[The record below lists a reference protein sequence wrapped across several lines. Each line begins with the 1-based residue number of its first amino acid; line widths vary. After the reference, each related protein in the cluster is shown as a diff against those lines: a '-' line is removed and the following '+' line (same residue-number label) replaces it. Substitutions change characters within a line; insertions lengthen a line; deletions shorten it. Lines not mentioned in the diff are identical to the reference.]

1 MRKNFASHAPT
12 AFTCYWL
19 KPCVRRDLAEEPWI
33 RPYKQSDR
41 GDKEGLMKQNIV
53 LIGMM
58 GCGKTTVGKRLSEQL
73 NMPFIDTDVLIEETY
88 GPIPKLFER
97 GEDYFRDAE
106 SKIISEIASFEGAVI
121 STGGGVVLR
130 EENVKA
136 LKEKGF
142 LIFIDR
148 PVHLIAESID
158 FKGRPLLS
166 NGPEILHEL
175 MEKRYPYTRPTAITM
190 LFLTMIY
197 PVQSGP
203 LLKS

>member
-1 MRKNFASHAPT
+1 
-12 AFTCYWL
+12 
-19 KPCVRRDLAEEPWI
+19 
-33 RPYKQSDR
+33 
-41 GDKEGLMKQNIV
+41 MKQNIV

-175 MEKRYPYTRPTAITM
+175 MEKRYPLYKAYCDYHVVSDNDISRTVRTI
-190 LFLTMIY
+190 IEI
-197 PVQSGP
+197 
-203 LLKS
+203 LKNDGVISP

>member
-1 MRKNFASHAPT
+1 
-12 AFTCYWL
+12 
-19 KPCVRRDLAEEPWI
+19 
-33 RPYKQSDR
+33 
-41 GDKEGLMKQNIV
+41 MKQNIV

-148 PVHLIAESID
+148 PVDKYEEAFFLQGLNILFPQHNSSTGGNDGALKGCDLGYNLAFSIP
-158 FKGRPLLS
+158 KIVLSPLKQLRDRAIGFFYENIGVYERHIELLTQTLS
-166 NGPEILHEL
+166 HCRFPASHHT
-175 MEKRYPYTRPTAITM
+175 Y
-190 LFLTMIY
+190 
-197 PVQSGP
+197 
-203 LLKS
+203 